1 MELPVLTNQEAA
13 DILVSF
19 LYLGKPGAA
28 QSLSSIDNFA
38 TAEQL
43 YLLGDALGID
53 PLRRMVGAR
62 IEMPDLAQW
71 AVASQLKYHEHFA
84 ADHLD
89 NVVDVVRCI
98 QCLATASCHCLST
111 QWTGHVPYIRCR
123 ALDWP

>member
-1 MELPVLTNQEAA
+1 MELPVLTNPEAA

-28 QSLSSIDNFA
+28 QSLSSIGNFA

-84 ADHLD
+84 ADHLE
-89 NVVDVVRCI
+89 NVVDVVRCTLY
-98 QCLATASCHCLST
+98 LASFHCWFT
-111 QWTGHVPYIRCR
+111 PWKGRVPHSF
-123 ALDWP
+123 

>member
-13 DILVSF
+13 EILVTF
-19 LYLGKPGAA
+19 LYLGKPGTARH
-28 QSLSSIDNFA
+28 LSSIEQFA

-89 NVVDVVRCI
+89 NVVDVVRSVLRLPPAIC
-98 QCLATASCHCLST
+98 TDVV
-111 QWTGHVPYIRCR
+111 G
-123 ALDWP
+123 